1 MIAFFDLTGVS
12 KSSLATG
19 SRKAR
24 FRLYYWFDGDGRGT
38 FFLEATKGIGIGKI
52 YNNFNT

>member
-24 FRLYYWFDGDGRGT
+24 FRLYYWFGRDGRGT

-52 YNNFNT
+52 YDNFNT